1 MGTFNFGKLQELYKE
16 LLFTFQIPHLLTF
29 YHICFIFSFS
39 LHTHTNT
46 HVQTHTQYFF
56 FLLNHLRVSFR
67 HDNPEYIFSKNKD
80 IHLHN
85 YSTIIKIWNLTLIT
99 FYPLIYR
106 LYALP
111 TVPIM
116 LFIEKIK
123 IISFFLVQDAIQTH
137 KLHLVLKANLV
148 SLNWNSFSGF
158 VLSLIYFFFLFF
170 ILNIFEVYKPV
181 IFKMSLNFGFIC
193 VFLFFLNFGFIYLFI
208 CLFIYDCVGSSFLC
222 EGFF

>member
-158 VLSLIYFFFLFF
+158 VLSLIYFFF
-170 ILNIFEVYKPV
+170 
-181 IFKMSLNFGFIC
+181 
-193 VFLFFLNFGFIYLFI
+193 FFLSLIFLKYTSQLFLK
-208 CLFIYDCVGSSFLC
+208 CLSILDLSVC
-222 EGFF
+222 FFFF